1 MNAIDSSTD
10 VYSYPRTGKSP
21 RLPSGP
27 LGIIILLLLSNGKF
41 LKNFWIA
48 RFGVAKGMP
57 VKNLL
62 NLMEIFRMT
71 WQLFGQFAIAAGR
84 HASMRYRDGYLF
96 MNKFYFVSKDCQ

>member
-21 RLPSGP
+21 RFPSGLVGWSMVVEIRS

-41 LKNFWIA
+41 LKKIWVA
-48 RFGVAKGMP
+48 RFGEAKGMP

-62 NLMEIFRMT
+62 NLMKIFRT
-71 WQLFGQFAIAAGR
+71 AGQLFGQFAITAGR
-84 HASMRYRDGYLF
+84 HAGMRIRI
-96 MNKFYFVSKDCQ
+96 K